1 MFMANES
8 FLLTNGQTI
17 IFGPA
22 RVRFTR
28 PGRFGD
34 VVISLVTV
42 GFAVVAFVTTLAAF
56 GSLREGFTF
65 AGTVC
70 LLAGL
75 AGLYTAWLM
84 FRRAMGGIAGL
95 PETAVERRGGDVFV
109 FGETFPVGD
118 VSFHGRWGKLGVCC
132 GNADVVLAEGLV
144 QEEVATL
151 AERLNEVMFGEGVP
165 IPVSVKPAGLAVTE
179 A

>member
-1 MFMANES
+1 MANES

-28 PGRFGD
+28 PGRLGD
-34 VVISLVTV
+34 VVVSLVTV

-56 GSLREGFTF
+56 GSLADGFSF
-65 AGTVC
+65 AGLVC

-75 AGLYTAWLM
+75 GGLYTAWLM

-95 PETAVERRGGDVFV
+95 PETAVERRGGEVFV
-109 FGETFPVGD
+109 FGDAFPAGE
-118 VSFHGRWGKLGVCC
+118 VSFYGRWGKLGVRC
-132 GNADVVLAEGLV
+132 GNEDIVIAEGLI

-151 AERLNEVMFGEGVP
+151 AERLNDVMFGHGAT
-165 IPVSVKPAGLAVTE
+165 VSVTSANPVGLTATE

>member
-1 MFMANES
+1 MANES

-17 IFGPA
+17 ILGPTQ
-22 RVRFTR
+22 VRFTR
-28 PGRFGD
+28 PGRLGD

-56 GSLREGFTF
+56 GSLAEGFTF
-65 AGTVC
+65 AGAVC

-75 AGLYTAWLM
+75 GGLYTAWLM

-95 PETAVERRGGDVFV
+95 PETAVERRGGEVLV
-109 FGETFPVGD
+109 FGDAFPAGD
-118 VSFHGRWGKLGVCC
+118 ISFYGRWGKLGVRC
-132 GNADVVLAEGLV
+132 GNEDVLLVEGLI
-144 QEEVATL
+144 QEEVASL
-151 AERLNEVMFGEGVP
+151 AERLNDVMFGAGALV
-165 IPVSVKPAGLAVTE
+165 PVSSVKSAGLTATE